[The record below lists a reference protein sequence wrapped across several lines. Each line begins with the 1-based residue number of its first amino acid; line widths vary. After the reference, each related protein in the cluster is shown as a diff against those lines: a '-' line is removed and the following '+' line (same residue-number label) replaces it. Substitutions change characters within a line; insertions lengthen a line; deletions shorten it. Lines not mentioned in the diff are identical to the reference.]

1 MTKRRP
7 SLILGQGFQLLVSNV
22 RSLFKS
28 PLCPNN
34 KYKAEEI
41 QQLFLDLKRKEDTGQ
56 TLASKIGDK
65 QANTQSHSFPVQR
78 LTSGNLL
85 GKQSPVGKHEL

>member
-34 KYKAEEI
+34 RYKAEAI

-65 QANTQSHSFPVQR
+65 QAKYRVTAFQCRDSQVE
-78 LTSGNLL
+78 TSLESSA
-85 GKQSPVGKHEL
+85 Q